1 MTAPPVPLSP
11 APEVGGRRGSTYAGL
26 VSMRNLWSWG
36 PPDYEWLERVPRVI
50 RAGASAAFVAWLL
63 VENLS
68 RDGYRTPWDLALSLA
83 TSLTLLGA
91 IGVVWFV
98 PRRRTNWVRLAM
110 VSLVALLAGGSL
122 ILQGINS
129 PGQVA
134 VFGAVIMAAP
144 MGLVGIPIATVSGAV
159 YLLSLAGPLWGA
171 PLEVRGAA
179 LAGGT
184 LSIGIA
190 YFLPIWMR
198 YIWRARED
206 RAATRERERI
216 AREMH
221 DVLAHTLSGLTVQLE
236 ATRLLAEQ
244 RPGDPAVA
252 EAVGNAHRLA
262 REGLLEARRAV
273 SALRGE
279 MPGAAQLEQLLH
291 DFEVESGIRCRLDVE
306 GTPVPLRPEAQ
317 LALYRTAQEAL
328 TNVRKHADATSVAL
342 RLIWSRRGAELT
354 VEDEG
359 TPKPSLAPGGYGLNG
374 IRERAALLGGSLEA
388 GPIEGGF
395 RVRLRVPA

>member
-1 MTAPPVPLSP
+1 MAPGL
-11 APEVGGRRGSTYAGL
+11 RTYSCVVA
-26 VSMRNLWSWG
+26 MRNLWSWG
-36 PPDYEWLERVPRVI
+36 PPDYDWLGRLPRGV
-50 RAGASAAFVAWLL
+50 RAGVSIAFAAWLL
-63 VENLS
+63 IENLT
-68 RDGYRTPWDLALSLA
+68 RTGYRSTWDIALSAA
-83 TSLTLLGA
+83 TSVSLLAA

-98 PRRRTNWVRLAM
+98 PRRDRRTKWARLAM
-110 VSLVALLAGGSL
+110 VSVVAALAGVSL
-122 ILQGINS
+122 GLQGINS

-134 VFGAVIMAAP
+134 AIAAIIMAAP
-144 MGLVGIPIATVSGAV
+144 MGLVGIPVAAVSGGV
-159 YLLSLAGPLWGA
+159 YLVRLAIPLWAA
-171 PLEVRGAA
+171 PVQVRATA
-179 LAGGT
+179 IAGGLLGVT
-184 LSIGIA
+184 VA
-190 YFLPIWMR
+190 YLLPIWLRLM
-198 YIWRARED
+198 WRRREEA
-206 RAATRERERI
+206 AATRERDRL

-252 EAVGNAHRLA
+252 EAVASAHTLA

-273 SALRGE
+273 SALRGD
-279 MPGAAQLEQLLH
+279 MPGPAQLEQLLH

-328 TNVRKHADATSVAL
+328 TNIRKHADATAVAL
-342 RLIWSRRGAELT
+342 RLRWSHRGAELT
-354 VEDEG
+354 VEDQG

-388 GPIEGGF
+388 GPTEGGF

>member
-1 MTAPPVPLSP
+1 MTKAAVSP
-11 APEVGGRRGSTYAGL
+11 VGGRRSPTYAGL

-36 PPDYEWLERVPRVI
+36 PPDYDWLERVPRGV
-50 RAGASAAFVAWLL
+50 RAGASMAFVAWLL

-68 RDGYRTPWDLALSLA
+68 RAGHRTPADLALSLA
-83 TSLTLLGA
+83 TSVSLLVA
-91 IGVVWFV
+91 IGVIWYV
-98 PRRRTNWVRLAM
+98 PHRSRGHNWTRLAT
-110 VSLVALLAGGSL
+110 VSLVALLACVSL
-122 ILQGINS
+122 IVQGINS

-134 VFGAVIMAAP
+134 VFAAVIMAAP
-144 MGLVGIPIATVSGAV
+144 MGLAGIPIAAFSGAV
-159 YLLSLAGPLWGA
+159 YVFAFAGPFWKA
-171 PLEVRGAA
+171 SFEVRGPA
-179 LAGGT
+179 LAGGL
-184 LSIGIA
+184 LSIAVA
-190 YFLPIWMR
+190 YSLPIWIR
-198 YIWRARED
+198 YVWRVRED

-244 RPGDPAVA
+244 RPGDPAVT
-252 EAVGNAHRLA
+252 EAVTGAHRLA

-273 SALRGE
+273 SALRGDV
-279 MPGAAQLEQLLH
+279 PGPAQLEQLLH
-291 DFEVESGIRCRLDVE
+291 DFEVESGIRCRLDIE
-306 GTPVPLRPEAQ
+306 GTPIVLRPEAQ

-328 TNVRKHADATSVAL
+328 TNIRKHADATSVAL
-342 RLIWSRRGAELT
+342 RLSWSRRGAELT

-359 TPKPSLAPGGYGLNG
+359 TPKPSLTQGGYGLTG
-374 IRERAALLGGSLEA
+374 VRERAALVGGSLEA